1 MKKISIIAIFFGFIM
16 QNASFAA
23 VEKLDGVIAV
33 IGEEVILRSELD
45 AYTLMRLNGLNI
57 QPDSLQK
64 VQYKKDFLNELIE
77 GKVLLAH
84 AKQDTTIQVSN
95 QDVENA
101 LRNHINGILQQNNI
115 PQDSL
120 EKVLVQ
126 QQGITLAKFKSEA
139 RRSIREQIYKQKL
152 QQIFLSSIK
161 VNKKDVADFFNEY
174 KDSLPKAGESVLL
187 SKLSVKIS
195 TSDKVRQ
202 AAFDKIK
209 LIKQK
214 IENGEDFSELAKKY
228 SESPDALEGGDLG
241 FIAKGSLGEI
251 AFEEKAFSL
260 MPGQVSDMIESHLG
274 FHLIKALEK
283 KDQRIHIRQILVK
296 VAPAEQQIQSIMAQL
311 DSIRV
316 NCKLQSDFIS
326 KVLKLSDDNLSKSRN
341 GSIGWI
347 LTAELP
353 GTIKN
358 AIDTFP
364 VGTITQ
370 PIREDNVFSVYRIDD
385 KVTSRSLSLENDYG
399 ILSEKTR
406 DILAQKKLLELV
418 NQWRQEIYIE
428 IKGLM

>member
-1 MKKISIIAIFFGFIM
+1 MKKISIIAIFFGLIM
-16 QNASFAA
+16 QNGSFAA
-23 VEKLDGVIAV
+23 VDKLDGVIAV

-57 QPDSLQK
+57 QPDSLK
-64 VQYKKDFLNELIE
+64 IAQYKKDFLNELIE

-126 QQGITLAKFKSEA
+126 QQGMTLAKFKSEA

-161 VNKKDVADFFNEY
+161 VNKKDVADFYNQY

-202 AAFDKIK
+202 SAFDKIK
-209 LIKQK
+209 LIQQK
-214 IENGEDFSELAKKY
+214 IEDGDDFSELAKKY

-283 KDQRIHIRQILVK
+283 KDQRIHIRQILIK

-316 NCKLQSDFIS
+316 SCKMQSDFIS
-326 KVLKLSDDNLSKSRN
+326 KVQKLSDDNLSKSHN

-353 GTIKN
+353 GTIKS

-370 PIREDNVFSVYRIDD
+370 PIREDNVFSIYRIDD
-385 KVTSRSLSLENDYG
+385 KVTSRALSLENDYG
-399 ILSEKTR
+399 ILSEKSR

>member
-1 MKKISIIAIFFGFIM
+1 M
-16 QNASFAA
+16 QSVAFSAA
-23 VEKLDGVIAV
+23 EKLDGIIAV
-33 IGEEVILRSELD
+33 IGEEVVLRSELD

-57 QPDSLQK
+57 QPDSSKLL
-64 VQYKKDFLNELIE
+64 QYKKDFLNELIE

-120 EKVLVQ
+120 ESVLIH
-126 QQGITLAKFKSEA
+126 QQGMTLAKFKSES
-139 RRSIREQIYKQKL
+139 RRAIREQIYKQRL
-152 QQIFLSSIK
+152 QQMFLSSIK
-161 VNKKDVADFFNEY
+161 VNKKDVVEFYNQY

-187 SKLSVKIS
+187 SKLSIKIS

-209 LIKQK
+209 LIEQK
-214 IENGEDFSELAKKY
+214 INNGEDFAELAKKY
-228 SESPDALEGGDLG
+228 SESPDAVEGGDLG

-260 MPGQVSDMIESHLG
+260 LPGQVSEMIETHLG

-283 KDQRIHIRQILVK
+283 KDQRIHIKQIFIK

-311 DSIRV
+311 DSIRI
-316 NCKLQSDFIS
+316 NCKSQSDFIS
-326 KVLKLSDDNLSKSRN
+326 KISKLSDDNLSKSRN
-341 GSIGWI
+341 GSMGWI

-353 GTIKN
+353 GNIRN
-358 AIDTFP
+358 AVDTFP
-364 VGTITQ
+364 AGTITQ
-370 PIREDNVFSVYRIDD
+370 PIREENVISIYRVDD
-385 KVTSRSLSLENDYG
+385 RVTSRALSLENDYG

-418 NQWRQEIYIE
+418 TQWRKEVFIE